1 MSDEKTVE
9 ELPEGFEFES
19 TSRSEYVMCA
29 ANALQAID
37 GIDEMIQ
44 TNAGRDRIKRIRF
57 KSLKIIDNIINELYD
72 ELFDEATDSD
82 LP

>member
-1 MSDEKTVE
+1 MADED
-9 ELPEGFEFES
+9 LPEGFEIET

-37 GIDEMIQ
+37 GIDEMVQ
-44 TNAGRDRIKRIRF
+44 TEAGRNRIKRIRF
-57 KSLKIIDNIINELYD
+57 KSVKIIDNIINELYD
-72 ELFDEATDSD
+72 ELFEDTDID

>member
-1 MSDEKTVE
+1 MADED
-9 ELPEGFEFES
+9 LQEGFEFES
-19 TSRSEYVMCA
+19 TSRSEYVICA

-37 GIDEMIQ
+37 GIDEMVQ

-57 KSLKIIDNIINELYD
+57 KSVKIIDNIINELYD
-72 ELFDEATDSD
+72 ELFEDTDAD

>member
-1 MSDEKTVE
+1 MADEDLE
-9 ELPEGFEFES
+9 EGFEFES
-19 TSRSEYVMCA
+19 TSRSEYVICA

-37 GIDEMIQ
+37 GIDEMVQ

-57 KSLKIIDNIINELYD
+57 KSVKIIDNIINELYD
-72 ELFDEATDSD
+72 ELFEDTDAD

>member
-1 MSDEKTVE
+1 MADED
-9 ELPEGFEFES
+9 LPEGFEFES

-37 GIDEMIQ
+37 GIDEMVQ
-44 TNAGRDRIKRIRF
+44 TEAGRNRIKRIRF
-57 KSLKIIDNIINELYD
+57 KSVKIIDNIINELYD
-72 ELFDEATDSD
+72 ELFEDTDAD